1 MCEPTTWI
9 AIGVAVLGGA
19 VSYQNSKNAQRYTEK
34 VADQNKKVVEAQALD
49 AERLGQREASERR
62 LKTRLQMATQTAGFG
77 AQNVEQT
84 GTALDILGDTAMFGQ
99 IDEDS
104 IRANAQRKAWGYRQQ
119 GWNIEADKRLAQ
131 FKGKADRTGIILTTA
146 SSVAG
151 AWGGAGASASSG
163 MTSAQ
168 AGSYGQASGFSGL
181 GSLGY

>member
-131 FKGKADRTGIILTTA
+131 FKGKSDRTGTILTTA
-146 SSVAG
+146 GSVAG
-151 AWGGAGASASSG
+151 AWSAGATGG
-163 MTSAQ
+163 MSSAQ
-168 AGSYGQASGFSGL
+168 AGSYGQSMQAAGYSGL